1 VQEIYC
7 NERPCD
13 IETIKSMTRS
23 DLLALALQTESI
35 MKKFAEELDFEN
47 AIKYR
52 QKLARIKKILGEEQ
66 TLQVT

>member
-1 VQEIYC
+1 
-7 NERPCD
+7 
-13 IETIKSMTRS
+13 MTRS